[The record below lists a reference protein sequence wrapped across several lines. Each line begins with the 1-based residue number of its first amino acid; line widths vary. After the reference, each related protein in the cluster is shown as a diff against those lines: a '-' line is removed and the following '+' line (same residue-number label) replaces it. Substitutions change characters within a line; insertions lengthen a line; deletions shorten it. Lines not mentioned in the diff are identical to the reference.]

1 VAGERDR
8 LALLV
13 LTALP
18 GLTARRLRTL
28 AEATGGAAA
37 CLAAVRGGHG
47 SVEQADRDL
56 AASLRPGDLSARLD
70 EIGARMAVPGDDD
83 YPPGVLD
90 LPDPPVALFVRGGSV
105 GGHRTAVAVV
115 GARNCS
121 PLGREV
127 ARAFGRDLAG
137 AGACVVSGAARGI
150 DSAAHEGALSVG
162 GPTVAVLGSGID
174 VAYPK
179 RSLSLLDRIVAG
191 GAVVS
196 EYPPGV
202 PAQPFRFPARNRIV
216 TAMSEAVL
224 VVEGAAGSGSF
235 ITADF
240 ALDLGRPVFGV
251 PGPVTSPLSEAPLTL
266 IRDGAGLVRNA
277 ADLLMDLG
285 RLDPGFPASPGAPDA
300 RAAPGPL
307 PDGLTDLERRVM
319 GALAG
324 PTLPEVLAADL
335 GSSLGEVL
343 AAIVG
348 LEVRGL
354 VRTVGGRVE
363 RRLVP
368 PTG

>member
-1 VAGERDR
+1 VGA
-8 LALLV
+8 
-13 LTALP
+13 
-18 GLTARRLRTL
+18 
-28 AEATGGAAA
+28 AAA
-37 CLAAVRGGHG
+37 CLAAVRAGHPL
-47 SVEQADRDL
+47 ADHSDGEL
-56 AASLRPGDLSARLD
+56 AERLRPADMSARLD
-70 EIGARMAVPGDDD
+70 EVEARMAVPGDDD

-90 LPDPPVALFVRGGSV
+90 LPDPPAALFVRGG
-105 GGHRTAVAVV
+105 GLGRLGPAVAMV

-121 PLGREV
+121 ALGAEV

-137 AGACVVSGAARGI
+137 AGVCVVSGGARGI

-179 RSLSLLDRIVAG
+179 RNRGLLDRILEAG
-191 GAVVS
+191 SVIS

-216 TAMSEAVL
+216 ASMAEAVL
-224 VVEGAAGSGSF
+224 IVEGATGSGSL

-240 ALDLGRPVFGV
+240 GLDLGRPVFAV
-251 PGPVTSPLSEAPLTL
+251 PGPVTSPLSEVPLAL

-277 ADLLMDLG
+277 EDLLIDLG
-285 RLDPGFPASPGAPDA
+285 RLDPAPPAAGASPSG
-300 RAAPGPL
+300 
-307 PDGLTDLERRVM
+307 PDGRLPGIGSLPEGLSELERRLA

-335 GSSLGEVL
+335 GCSLGEVL
-343 AAIVG
+343 GAIVG

-363 RRLVP
+363 LRLAGP
-368 PTG
+368 SG